1 MNSDEVKT
9 WRAAMRKELIARRL
23 AITPEQRKIWSDA
36 INAHLM
42 REFSV
47 LNTLSIGFY
56 WPYQGEF
63 DPRFAIHHFRQ
74 QGAMAALP
82 EVVQKNAPL
91 QFRAWWPGVPMTTG
105 VYDIP
110 IPDGTD
116 RVEPQALLIPPVG
129 FDSLGYRIGYG
140 GGFYD
145 RTLAASA
152 PRPLTIGVAF
162 EISRMPSIYP
172 QEFDIPMDY
181 LVTENGVVKHT
192 PTVR

>member
-36 INAHLM
+36 INAHLL
-42 REFSV
+42 REFSA

-74 QGAMAALP
+74 QGALTALP

-162 EISRMPSIYP
+162 EISRVPTIYP